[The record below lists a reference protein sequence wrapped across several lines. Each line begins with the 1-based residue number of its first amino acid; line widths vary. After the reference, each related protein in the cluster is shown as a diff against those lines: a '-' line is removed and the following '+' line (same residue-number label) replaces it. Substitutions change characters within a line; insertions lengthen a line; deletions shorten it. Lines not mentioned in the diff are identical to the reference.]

1 MSMAADRAYLA
12 APCLT
17 TMPQQDEH
25 KIASAA
31 GKPQN
36 RVLAAMRKVT
46 IAAMITILFAGAAIG
61 RAEAIQAHSQTCAVA
76 QSASLNS
83 ARRASDD
90 ICQCSAFGSSAMSC
104 LWPAVLTWTRTAATA
119 S

>member
-12 APCLT
+12 ASCLT

-46 IAAMITILFAGAAIG
+46 IAAMITILFAGAVIA
-61 RAEAIQAHSQTCAVA
+61 RAEMIAHSQNCAVA
-76 QSASLNS
+76 HSASLNP
-83 ARRASDD
+83 ARRVYGD
-90 ICQCSAFGSSAMSC
+90 ICQCLALGSSALSC
-104 LWPAVLTWTRTAATA
+104 LWPAV
-119 S
+119 SH